1 MRFFGRALL
10 SSAVVLAACAGAD
23 SPSDTVAAAN
33 NAATPAPNSGA
44 QNAAPAAAVTGQTH
58 EVQMVLD
65 GGQYKFVP
73 AQITVKEGDAIKFN
87 MVSGGPHNVAFD
99 PADIPDDMEP
109 VLAANMPAEGGGM
122 SKMAPLIGPLLM
134 QPGTSYT
141 VSFAGI
147 KPGAYPFNC
156 TPHLAMGMVGTVTVQ

>member
-1 MRFFGRALL
+1 MRLFGRTLL
-10 SSAVVLAACAGAD
+10 SSAVVLVACAGGD
-23 SPSDTVAAAN
+23 SPSDTVAAN
-33 NAATPAPNSGA
+33 NPATPTPSTGA
-44 QNAAPAAAVTGQTH
+44 QTAAPAAAVAGQTH
-58 EVQMVLD
+58 QVDMVLD
-65 GGQYKFVP
+65 AGQYKFVP
-73 AQITVKEGDAIKFN
+73 AEITVKEGDAIKFN

-99 PADIPDDMEP
+99 PANIPDDMEP

-122 SKMAPLIGPLLM
+122 TKMAPLIGPLLM
-134 QPGTSYT
+134 QVGTSYT